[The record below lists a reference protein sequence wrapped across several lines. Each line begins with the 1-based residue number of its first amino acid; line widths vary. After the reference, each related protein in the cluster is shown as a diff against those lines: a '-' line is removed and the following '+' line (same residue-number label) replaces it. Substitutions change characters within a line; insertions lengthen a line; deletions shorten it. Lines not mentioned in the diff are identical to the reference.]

1 MPSKT
6 AFGAPRDTR
15 FADQVTDLQQAFV
28 LGALFFAASV
38 LYSSVGHGGASG
50 YLAAMGLFG
59 IAPAVM
65 RPTALVMNIAVASIS
80 LYKFSRSSGFDWR
93 LFWPFAIT
101 AVPMAFV
108 GGRIQLPVL
117 WFGVL
122 VGCVLLFSAIR
133 LFIETIVS
141 KQRVRTIVG
150 PPPVALALVL
160 GAAIGLLSG
169 LTGVGGGIFLSPL
182 LVLTGWATVR
192 QSAAP
197 TAAFVLI
204 NSISGLL
211 GLLSRQPTLP
221 DALPYW
227 VAAVIVGGLIGA
239 TYGSRR
245 LGNNAMR
252 QALAVVLVIAGAKM
266 IL

>member
-1 MPSKT
+1 MSP
-6 AFGAPRDTR
+6 
-15 FADQVTDLQQAFV
+15 ADIL
-28 LGALFFAASV
+28 LLSLLILLAAA

-108 GGRIQLPVL
+108 GGRIQLPIL

-133 LFIETIVS
+133 LFIETLVANR
-141 KQRVRTIVG
+141 RVRPIIG
-150 PPPVALALVL
+150 PPAIILAMVL

-192 QSAAP
+192 Q
-197 TAAFVLI
+197 
-204 NSISGLL
+204 
-211 GLLSRQPTLP
+211 
-221 DALPYW
+221 
-227 VAAVIVGGLIGA
+227 
-239 TYGSRR
+239 
-245 LGNNAMR
+245 
-252 QALAVVLVIAGAKM
+252 
-266 IL
+266 

>member
-1 MPSKT
+1 
-6 AFGAPRDTR
+6 
-15 FADQVTDLQQAFV
+15 VTDLQQAFV
-28 LGALFFAASV
+28 LGALFFAASI

-93 LFWPFAIT
+93 LFWPFAVA

-108 GGRIQLPVL
+108 GGRIQLPIL
-117 WFGVL
+117 WFGIL
-122 VGCVLLFSAIR
+122 VGCVLLFSAVR
-133 LFIETIVS
+133 LFIETLVAK
-141 KQRVRTIVG
+141 KQVRAIAG

-160 GAAIGLLSG
+160 GAVIGLLSG

-197 TAAFVLI
+197 TAAFVLV
-204 NSISGLL
+204 NSVSGLL

-221 DALPYW
+221 EALPYW
-227 VAAVIVGGLIGA
+227 VAAVIVGGVIGA

>member
-1 MPSKT
+1 MI
-6 AFGAPRDTR
+6 
-15 FADQVTDLQQAFV
+15 DLQQAFL
-28 LGALFFAASV
+28 LGALFFAASI

-50 YLAAMGLFG
+50 YLAAMSLFG

-80 LYKFSRSSGFDWR
+80 LYKFSRTSGFDWR

-150 PPPVALALVL
+150 PPPIAFALML

>member
-1 MPSKT
+1 
-6 AFGAPRDTR
+6 
-15 FADQVTDLQQAFV
+15 
-28 LGALFFAASV
+28 
-38 LYSSVGHGGASG
+38 
-50 YLAAMGLFG
+50 MGLFG
-59 IAPAVM
+59 VAPAIM

-80 LYKFSRSSGFDWR
+80 LYKFSRASGFRWR
-93 LFWPFAIT
+93 LFWPFAVT

-108 GGRIQLPVL
+108 GGRIQLPIL

-122 VGCVLLFSAIR
+122 VGCVLLFSAVR
-133 LFIETIVS
+133 LFIETLNAG
-141 KQRVRTIVG
+141 KKARTIQG
-150 PPPVALALVL
+150 PPPIALAIVL

-182 LVLTGWATVR
+182 LVLSGWATVR
-192 QSAAP
+192 DSAAP
-197 TAAFVLI
+197 TAAFVLV
-204 NSISGLL
+204 NSIAGLL

-227 VAAVIVGGLIGA
+227 IAAVIVGGLIGA

-252 QALAVVLVIAGAKM
+252 QALAAVLVIAGAKM

>member
-1 MPSKT
+1 MIS
-6 AFGAPRDTR
+6 
-15 FADQVTDLQQAFV
+15 LQEALI
-28 LGALFFAASV
+28 LGGLFFAASI

-59 IAPAVM
+59 VAPAIM

-80 LYKFSRSSGFDWR
+80 LYKFSRANGFHWR
-93 LFWPFAIT
+93 LFWPFAAT
-101 AVPMAFV
+101 AVPMAYV
-108 GGRIQLPVL
+108 GGRIQLPIV

-133 LFIETIVS
+133 LLIETLIAD
-141 KQRVRTIVG
+141 KKPRAIRG
-150 PPPVALALVL
+150 PPPVVLALIL

-182 LVLTGWATVR
+182 LVLAGWATVR
-192 QSAAP
+192 DSAAP
-197 TAAFVLI
+197 TAAFVLA

-211 GLLSRQPTLP
+211 GLLSRQPALP

-239 TYGSRR
+239 TYGARR
-245 LGNNAMR
+245 LGNRAMR
-252 QALAVVLVIAGAKM
+252 QALAAVLVIAGAKM

>member
-1 MPSKT
+1 MAADGILDPI
-6 AFGAPRDTR
+6 APVVD
-15 FADQVTDLQQAFV
+15 VQQAFL

-122 VGCVLLFSAIR
+122 VGCVLLFSAVR

-141 KQRVRTIVG
+141 KQRVRTIAG
-150 PPPVALALVL
+150 PPPIAFALAL

-227 VAAVIVGGLIGA
+227 VGAVIVGGLIGA

>member
-1 MPSKT
+1 MI
-6 AFGAPRDTR
+6 A
-15 FADQVTDLQQAFV
+15 QQEAVV
-28 LGALFFAASV
+28 LGALFFAASI

-59 IAPAVM
+59 VAPAIM

-80 LYKFSRSSGFDWR
+80 LYKFSRASGFRWR
-93 LFWPFAIT
+93 LFWPFAVT

-108 GGRIQLPVL
+108 GGRIQLPIL

-122 VGCVLLFSAIR
+122 VGSVLLFSAIR
-133 LFIETIVS
+133 LFIETLNAG
-141 KQRVRTIVG
+141 KKARTIKG
-150 PPPVALALVL
+150 PPPIALAIVL

-182 LVLTGWATVR
+182 LVLSGWATVR
-192 QSAAP
+192 DSAAP
-197 TAAFVLI
+197 TAAFVLV

-252 QALAVVLVIAGAKM
+252 QALAAVLVIAGAKM